1 MRQLLSC
8 DEVDGWL
15 DAAIDDELSADERLA
30 VVTHIAACARCTA
43 REREL
48 REVQRALRDG
58 LPKLTA
64 SPALRDRVRMHIR
77 EGAQSTTLTSQ
88 RRPSWMRGWS
98 AHHVAS
104 LALAFVLGVGLMW
117 WRSPGSAETIPSVA
131 SQVVDSHIRSLMADH
146 LMDVRSTDQHTV
158 KPWFARK
165 IDFAPRVEDFSAQGF
180 PLVGGRLD
188 YVAGH
193 SAATLV
199 YMRRAH
205 VINLFIWPL
214 PQNARM
220 TDGPRSLK
228 GYSVLSWHNGG
239 MAYWAVS
246 DAAAGELVSLEALYQ
261 GVETKTP

>member
-1 MRQLLSC
+1 MMRPLSC
-8 DEVDGWL
+8 DEVDRWL

-30 VVTHIAACARCTA
+30 VVTHVAACARCTA

-48 REVQRALRDG
+48 RGVQRALRDG

-64 SPALRDRVRMHIR
+64 SPALRERVRMHLR
-77 EGAQSTTLTSQ
+77 EAAQSTALASQ
-88 RRPSWMRGWS
+88 PRPSWVYRWRV
-98 AHHVAS
+98 HHVPA
-104 LALAFVLGVGLMW
+104 LALAFVFGVGLMW
-117 WRSPGSAETIPSVA
+117 WRGHGSETMPSVA

-146 LMDVRSTDQHTV
+146 LTDVRSTDQHTV

-193 SAATLV
+193 AAATLV
-199 YMRRAH
+199 YTRRAH

-214 PQNARM
+214 PPNARM
-220 TDGPRSLK
+220 TDGHMSLK
-228 GYSVLSWHNGG
+228 GYSVRSWHNDG

-246 DAAAGELVSLEALYQ
+246 DAASGELVSLEALYQ
-261 GVETKTP
+261 GVKTP